1 MEFSEKQIFQ
11 RKFDTKYKE
20 TCDKARNH
28 REPYCRLRIKATT
41 KENVLFGIPG
51 GRKVSLLVIIPLAF
65 ETLPVLSLQNSR
77 DMFVTAYNALSKVS
91 AIENCV
97 LNRHPRRK
105 HVLNF
110 LRRTVNKIKGF
121 ATVGDV
127 LALAWKLRKGAKSIP
142 LVAMERFWE
151 TFFNCTDGLGSSR
164 KSRADTSI
172 EIKFMNQVSAF

>member
-11 RKFDTKYKE
+11 GKFDTKKYKE

-41 KENVLFGIPG
+41 KENALFGIPG

-97 LNRHPRRK
+97 LNRHPWRK

-121 ATVGDV
+121 ATGAGDV
-127 LALAWKLRKGAKSIP
+127 LALAWKLRKGAKKYSTGGNGE
-142 LVAMERFWE
+142 V
-151 TFFNCTDGLGSSR
+151 LGN
-164 KSRADTSI
+164 I
-172 EIKFMNQVSAF
+172 F